1 MGCVCGWGCHTASEP
16 SVRQVLSWVSSDC
29 DVSYH
34 FQRPSLAWEPTPGS
48 RILQALAGHLWER
61 RAWPGLHILGGWH
74 LVGVQT
80 DRATLGF
87 CEGKWGQCVKR
98 RGSGLS
104 MCEKHRQEGPRGL
117 VTWSR
122 HCWLCTGLTPV
133 AAASGLASGSEAFLQ
148 RPVSR
153 CCELHC
159 AGVARGPPPSSPRAK
174 RVGCAASSPHG
185 HSQVWGNAQRWWG
198 WVSDHSPQSS
208 KKKACRTT
216 SLGTKVK
223 SMA

>member
-1 MGCVCGWGCHTASEP
+1 M
-16 SVRQVLSWVSSDC
+16 
-29 DVSYH
+29 
-34 FQRPSLAWEPTPGS
+34 
-48 RILQALAGHLWER
+48 
-61 RAWPGLHILGGWH
+61 
-74 LVGVQT
+74 QT

-117 VTWSR
+117 VTRPR
-122 HCWLCTGLTPV
+122 HCWLCTGLAPV

-159 AGVARGPPPSSPRAK
+159 AGVARGRLPSSPRAK
-174 RVGCAASSPHG
+174 GVGCAASSAHG

-198 WVSDHSPQSS
+198 WVSDHSPQRS

-223 SMA
+223 KHGIVGTLSAGTHPADHWLPGGLMGTVLAQAESRSAY